1 MGGHDRAGGE
11 RKKMINKEKIQ
22 QFRKARMFPV
32 YFATGW
38 TLLTLAIVGAVIQF
52 AK

>member
-1 MGGHDRAGGE
+1 
-11 RKKMINKEKIQ
+11 MITKEKIQ
-22 QFRKARMFPV
+22 QFKKARMFPV

-38 TLLTLAIVGAVIQF
+38 TLLVLAVVGAIIQI

>member
-1 MGGHDRAGGE
+1 M
-11 RKKMINKEKIQ
+11 KIPEKIAK
-22 QFRKARMFPV
+22 FRKARMFLV

-38 TLLTLAIVGAVIQF
+38 TLLVLAIIGAVLQI